1 MVSEYLTGLAEQ
13 TLGISGPGQVQPRPV
28 HPFERRAAPA
38 APFLP
43 EQEPMDAPAKT
54 VTRQV
59 IPGPFPEQPPERP
72 ERMPREF
79 QPLKPSRPI
88 PAPANESTPGSHS
101 RSVNHIAALPPIPP
115 PGLLRPVSPV
125 SIPPRGPHSEQP
137 NLPEARSRSFQE
149 QPASGPPIILP
160 RQAASLHPEPLAPSL
175 QPRSASRLGGA
186 IRPAPRPVPPPEPPS
201 LPELPTVQVTIG
213 RLEVRLTGA
222 AAPAV
227 RTAPPIPTTLSL
239 AEYLQG
245 RDGKRR

>member
-13 TLGISGPGQVQPRPV
+13 TLGISEPGQVQPRPV
-28 HPFERRAAPA
+28 HAFERRAAPA

-43 EQEPMDAPAKT
+43 EQDPIDAPAKT
-54 VTRQV
+54 VARQV
-59 IPGPFPEQPPERP
+59 VPGPFPEHPPERP
-72 ERMPREF
+72 ERMPRES
-79 QPLKPSRPI
+79 QSLKPSRPI

-101 RSVNHIAALPPIPP
+101 RSVNPIAALPPTPP
-115 PGLLRPVSPV
+115 PGVLRPVSPV
-125 SIPPRGPHSEQP
+125 SIPPRGPHAVQP
-137 NLPEARSRSFQE
+137 NPPETRGHRLQELPD
-149 QPASGPPIILP
+149 SGPPILP
-160 RQAASLHPEPLAPSL
+160 RQATSPHPEQMAPSL
-175 QPRSASRLGGA
+175 QPKGASQFGGA

-227 RTAPPIPTTLSL
+227 RTAPPVPTTLSL
-239 AEYLQG
+239 AEYLQS